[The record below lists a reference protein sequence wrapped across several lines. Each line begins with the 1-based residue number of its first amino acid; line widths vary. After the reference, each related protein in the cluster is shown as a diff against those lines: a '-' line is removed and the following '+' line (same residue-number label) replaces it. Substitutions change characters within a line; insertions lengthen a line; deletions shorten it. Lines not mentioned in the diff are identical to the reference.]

1 MTEFQTHYMAAMA
14 ERHPYSE
21 IVGKGFIFLNSHK
34 FSNFLNSAALQDLDE
49 FRHTFFTTNDISMS
63 ECRLGED
70 KVQFIK
76 RQKPF
81 KVSCLEQVRMEHT
94 DNSF

>member
-14 ERHPYSE
+14 ERHPFSDM
-21 IVGKGFIFLNSHK
+21 VGKGVFTFFVHLEIL
-34 FSNFLNSAALQDLDE
+34 NFLNSAALQDLDE
-49 FRHTFFTTNDISMS
+49 FRHTFFTTSDISLS

-81 KVSCLEQVRMEHT
+81 KVG
-94 DNSF
+94 